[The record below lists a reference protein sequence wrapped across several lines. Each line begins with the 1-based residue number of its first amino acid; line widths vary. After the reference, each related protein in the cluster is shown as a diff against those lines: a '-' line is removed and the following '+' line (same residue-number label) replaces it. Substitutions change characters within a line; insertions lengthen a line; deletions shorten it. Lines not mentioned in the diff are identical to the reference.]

1 MARDGSIRRRK
12 QEPKLVAEI
21 QPWLRSLQ
29 VGLSINGIG
38 KVVSEKVL
46 RSTKCGYDR

>member
-12 QEPKLVAEI
+12 QEPKLVTEI
-21 QPWLRSLQ
+21 QPWLRNLQ
-29 VGLSINGIG
+29 VGLLINGIG

-46 RSTKCGYDR
+46 RRQSVGYDR